1 MSQEPGFPGADP
13 PTEGSEVPPPPA
25 GPPALPDQAGPPG
38 QWPYPPAPFPQAAP
52 SGQWSYPPVP
62 SMPPGMSLGMGSA
75 PPGMYFDPAT
85 GLTLPVG
92 TALAPVGRRVGAYFL
107 SIVLAI
113 VTLVIGYIVWGAILW
128 GRGTSPAL
136 NVLGMR
142 AWNPESSRP
151 AGWWRM
157 ALRDVVGGIV
167 QGLLG
172 AITGIVSFIL
182 FLATKEHRT
191 LCDLVG
197 GTVIIYDPNKILP
210 QR

>member
-1 MSQEPGFPGADP
+1 M
-13 PTEGSEVPPPPA
+13 
-25 GPPALPDQAGPPG
+25 
-38 QWPYPPAPFPQAAP
+38 
-52 SGQWSYPPVP
+52 
-62 SMPPGMSLGMGSA
+62 
-75 PPGMYFDPAT
+75 
-85 GLTLPVG
+85 
-92 TALAPVGRRVGAYFL
+92 APVGRRVGAYFL
-107 SIVLAI
+107 SIVLVI
-113 VTLVIGYIVWGAILW
+113 VTLVVGYIIWGAILW

-142 AWNPESSRP
+142 AWHPESGRP

-157 ALRDVVGGIV
+157 ALRDVVGGIA

-197 GTVIIYDPNKILP
+197 GTVIIHDPNKVLP

>member
-1 MSQEPGFPGADP
+1 MTQPPGIPENDPAAAGFGAPLP
-13 PTEGSEVPPPPA
+13 PPMPPPPPSSA
-25 GPPALPDQAGPPG
+25 MPPPPYGGPSA
-38 QWPYPPAPFPQAAP
+38 
-52 SGQWSYPPVP
+52 QWSYPVAPPV
-62 SMPPGMSLGMGSA
+62 PPGMVSPAS
-75 PPGMYFDPAT
+75 PGMYFDPAT

-92 TALAPVGRRVGAYFL
+92 TALAPVGRRIGAYFL
-107 SIVLAI
+107 SIVLII
-113 VTLVIGYIVWGAILW
+113 VTLVIGYIIWGAILW

-142 AWNPESSRP
+142 VWHPETARP

-167 QGLLG
+167 QGVLG
-172 AITGIVSFIL
+172 GITALVSFIL
-182 FLATKEHRT
+182 FLATRRRQS

-197 GTVIIYDPNKILP
+197 GTVVIHDPNKVLP